1 LEIIYDSNSGHQ
13 KAEHTIIVLGE
24 PTAQMMASVASN
36 IKVYRFDEL
45 EREGVKREK
54 VLSPI
59 PSALLF
65 STTLFNVST

>member
-13 KAEHTIIVLGE
+13 KAEYTIIVLGE

-36 IKVYRFDEL
+36 IKVYTFDEL

-54 VLSPI
+54 LLSPI
-59 PSALLF
+59 PSASLF
-65 STTLFNVST
+65 STNLFNVPT